1 MKAFPNLSP
10 EGRDSDQCTGTGGAL
25 APPYQVS
32 VGSGICGREGGSWSM
47 CVCIQWCSELMLH
60 KG

>member
-25 APPYQVS
+25 APPYQSVKAVES
-32 VGSGICGREGGSWSM
+32 VGGREGGSWSM
-47 CVCIQWCSELMLH
+47 CVYTVVFMQS
-60 KG
+60 